1 MVSKAARGVQVKR
14 TFLTAFVAAAITV
27 DCGGTRVDSAVTTE
41 LARPPA
47 TMRATAATAPISA
60 AAMSAST
67 TEAVALL
74 VDAIG
79 TSKLVLLGEMHG
91 TREIP
96 AITGELAAHY
106 ATRSDPVLLG
116 LEATSN
122 DQARVDRY
130 LESADSQ
137 SDRTRLLAG
146 KHWREP
152 HHDGRDSRAMLD
164 LIERMRQLRATG
176 ARVSVVLFDTPGDG
190 ERNQRMAVALRAAIQ
205 RNPAA
210 MTLVLTGNVHAMTGN
225 PPPMIH
231 EGKPYALPTPV
242 GRHLADLSPLSIDI
256 QASRGEFVRCQAA
269 RCGPQAVMNH
279 LPERAAPT
287 LERADEADSPWD
299 MTLTLPRFTV
309 SEPVIFDAT
318 ADRATP
324 DND

>member
-1 MVSKAARGVQVKR
+1 MRNSILA
-14 TFLTAFVAAAITV
+14 AFVAVAIAAGCSTTGAKNPSATTTV
-27 DCGGTRVDSAVTTE
+27 
-41 LARPPA
+41 A
-47 TMRATAATAPISA
+47 TTAAPESSTATLA
-60 AAMSAST
+60 SAST

-130 LESADSQ
+130 LESAGSQ

-146 KHWREP
+146 EHWRES
-152 HHDGRDSRAMLD
+152 HHDGRDSRAMFD
-164 LIERMRQLRATG
+164 LIERMRQLRASG
-176 ARVSVVLFDTPGDG
+176 AEISVVFFDMPGDG
-190 ERNQRMAVALRAAIQ
+190 ERNQRMAVALRAAIK

-231 EGKPYALPTPV
+231 EGKSYALPTTV
-242 GRHLADLSPLSIDI
+242 GRHLADLSPLSINI
-256 QASRGEFVRCQAA
+256 QASRGEFVRCQDG
-269 RCGPQAVMNH
+269 RCDPQAVAH
-279 LPERAAPT
+279 DLPERVVPT
-287 LERADEADSPWD
+287 LERADEAEAPWD
-299 MTLTLPRFTV
+299 MTLILPRFTV
-309 SEPVIFDAT
+309 SEPAIFDVT
-318 ADRATP
+318 DDPVSRQF
-324 DND
+324 